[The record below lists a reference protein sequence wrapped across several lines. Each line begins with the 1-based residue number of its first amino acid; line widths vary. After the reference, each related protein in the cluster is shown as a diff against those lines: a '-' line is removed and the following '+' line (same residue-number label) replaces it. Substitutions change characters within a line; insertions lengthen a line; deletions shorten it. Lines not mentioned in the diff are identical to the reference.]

1 VADAREGA
9 GRTLVFRLPRSAY
22 LAVLFL
28 LFCVAPLAFARGG
41 GDQGGSAGLT
51 WRLVLLVIPVIAG
64 IFIAQTA
71 TFVSAAGIR
80 TRAAFGSRTLPWD
93 EIRGL
98 SITGHSVY
106 AVCHDGS
113 VRLPCVG
120 VGDLSAVSQVSAGR
134 LPDIPAARRKYAPSR
149 RSRR

>member
-1 VADAREGA
+1 MADARENA
-9 GRTLVFRLPRSAY
+9 GKTLVFRLPRSAY
-22 LAVLFL
+22 VAVLIL
-28 LFCVAPLAFARGG
+28 LFCVAPLALSRGG
-41 GDQGGSAGLT
+41 GDQGGSAGPT

-80 TRAAFGSRTLPWD
+80 VRAAFGSRTLPWD
-93 EIRGL
+93 KIRGL

-106 AVCHDGS
+106 AVCEDGS

-120 VGDLSAVSQVSAGR
+120 LADLSALAQVSDGR
-134 LPDIPAARRKYAPSR
+134 LPDIPAAPRKYAPGR